1 VCGYGAERPPVSPRN
16 SRLTQDKGQGV
27 NPGLFHSNAAAPGS
41 AWRTATAL
49 LLALALRMRVRGVL
63 VRRLGMLMGGRA
75 MLAGLG
81 VITLAVMLGGG
92 AVRLGR
98 MVVGF
103 GRFVVMFE
111 RHSDIL

>member
-1 VCGYGAERPPVSPRN
+1 
-16 SRLTQDKGQGV
+16 
-27 NPGLFHSNAAAPGS
+27 
-41 AWRTATAL
+41 
-49 LLALALRMRVRGVL
+49 
-63 VRRLGMLMGGRA
+63 